1 MFVWGFSEHQG
12 RIVNKDYCI
21 LCMET
26 PKSQFSKLFGY
37 GAGCARTSV
46 PYPDPSGI
54 LFHGPS
60 FP

>member
-1 MFVWGFSEHQG
+1 MFVWFFSEHQG
-12 RIVNKDYCI
+12 RIVNKDYCT

-26 PKSQFSKLFGY
+26 PKK
-37 GAGCARTSV
+37 SV
-46 PYPDPSGI
+46 FQSVRVWSRCVPPYPNPSGI